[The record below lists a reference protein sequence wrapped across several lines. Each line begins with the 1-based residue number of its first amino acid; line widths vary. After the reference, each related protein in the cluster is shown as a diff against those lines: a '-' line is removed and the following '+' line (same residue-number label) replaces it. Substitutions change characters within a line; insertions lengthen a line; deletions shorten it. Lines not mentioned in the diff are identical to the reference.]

1 MKLYFSVILIFL
13 TGTVCSQTIDI
24 FKISDVEYRFIN
36 KSSGTFINNKVWN
49 EISDINEGFY
59 LGYDSLGLSYVK
71 EDGNVLNDQKYKSGR
86 FFNRNRAAVHNGN
99 KWGFLNKSGSEIIPF
114 EFDFVYDFKDS
125 VTFVVKN
132 KQWSLIDTLGNLK
145 SNLDIDYSWGFDNGI
160 AKVRLKDSIAY
171 MNTNGLLLSPGWTK
185 NNASS
190 FFNRNGS
197 NNRNNTCDFCP
208 SNFDFE
214 DGAFTNWVT
223 SIGSLNNLS
232 PDLGVSTPRHEI
244 LTGGTDPYGGF
255 STAPPP
261 PSINNY
267 CVRLGEVD
275 VPGRGSEQLEYTM
288 TIPSCS
294 NDYTFM
300 YQYAL
305 VFQDPGHPV
314 SDQPRFKVQ
323 LIDVGSGQ
331 ELSCASV
338 DYTAGYGGASFF
350 TQSSVGREVYYKS
363 WTPVFINLGRYAGRT
378 LTIRFTTLDCGW
390 GGHWCYAYIDINKCG
405 YSGISGLN
413 SCNTPVTTS
422 LNAPPGFS
430 QYIWSV
436 SSNFSNPIGTGQQ
449 IVLTGNQALPNGS
462 NVFVQL
468 IPQNGA
474 NCSDTIPITIQPSIV
489 VASFQD
495 QLPQCFNS
503 NSYTFTS
510 NSQSNGNPIIRDVWE
525 YGNSGIDG
533 IDSGNTVTH
542 HFNVIGNS
550 VPVTLTSTT
559 SDGCVDDTTINVA
572 IIPSP
577 QLIIDGNNVCSGS
590 STLMTLTGADT
601 YTWSPRTGVVFTSSI
616 GDSAIFPSNNSTL
629 YNVRAEDTTT
639 QCYTDTTIQVKFFPN
654 PIANFTPPSP
664 VCFRGNNI
672 QFQNN
677 STINGGNIVSYEWDL
692 GDNTTS
698 LQASLNHHYDSAGV
712 YTVHL
717 YAVSD
722 SGCKDT
728 ATQLVIINAH
738 PSSNI
743 LANGPLKFCYK
754 DSVLLNALYQ
764 AGSGTITKFEWLQNG
779 VIFLSGAAQSTIKI
793 DATGNYSLVLENS
806 NFCTD
811 TSLIQP
817 VIVHPLPTGS
827 IVTDPPNTD
836 FICKGSD
843 LKLNVVLSTAT
854 GYQWYFKD
862 TLPGAT
868 YQIIPGANAASYQAT
883 DPGNYTLALS
893 TSTTPVCRD
902 TAFGNI
908 QLRLIQKPKPD
919 FSYPYYCTNRIIP
932 FVNNSVTSLSEDVTW
947 AWDFGDLS
955 PISNLYAPSHIYS
968 VGTNYPITLTVTP
981 VKCPNLDSS
990 ITKIIP
996 VEDPI
1001 PGIRYPDV
1009 NSVKNNNTPLQAR
1022 TFGSSY
1028 LWTPSMGLSSSS
1040 VDNPIFNYNR
1050 EIDYSI
1056 KIETNAGCI
1065 TYDSQLVR
1073 IFVIADIQV
1082 PKAFSPN
1089 GDSHN
1094 DNLDVFLIGIKHLNF
1109 FKVFNRWGQL
1119 VFETTD
1125 ERKRW
1130 DGTVKGVKQPAES
1143 YVWIGEGEDLK
1154 GNKILKR
1161 GQFILVR

>member
-1 MKLYFSVILIFL
+1 M
-13 TGTVCSQTIDI
+13 
-24 FKISDVEYRFIN
+24 
-36 KSSGTFINNKVWN
+36 
-49 EISDINEGFY
+49 
-59 LGYDSLGLSYVK
+59 
-71 EDGNVLNDQKYKSGR
+71 
-86 FFNRNRAAVHNGN
+86 
-99 KWGFLNKSGSEIIPF
+99 
-114 EFDFVYDFKDS
+114 
-125 VTFVVKN
+125 
-132 KQWSLIDTLGNLK
+132 IDTFGNLI
-145 SNLDIDYSWGFDNGI
+145 SSVNIDYSWGFDDGK
-160 AKVRLKDSIAY
+160 AKVRRKDSVAF
-171 MNTNGLLLSPGWTK
+171 MNTNGLVLYPGWTK
-185 NNASS
+185 AYAVNNSS
-190 FFNRNGS
+190 FS
-197 NNRNNTCDFCP
+197 NTSVTNNSTNSCDFCP
-208 SNFDFE
+208 SNFDF
-214 DGAFTNWVT
+214 DSSAITGNLSPWVT
-223 SIGSLNNLS
+223 SVGSLNNLS
-232 PDLGVSTPRHEI
+232 IDPAVSTNRHEI
-244 LTGGTDPYGGF
+244 LTGGIDPYGGF
-255 STAPPP
+255 SLAPPDN
-261 PSINNY
+261 SRI
-267 CVRLGEVD
+267 CVRLGEIN

-314 SDQPRFKVQ
+314 LDQPRFKVQ

-350 TQSSVGREVYYKS
+350 TQSNVGREVYYKS

-378 LTIRFTTLDCGW
+378 LTIRFTTLDCSW

-413 SCNTPVTTS
+413 SCNTPVRTS
-422 LNAPPGFS
+422 LIAPPGFS
-430 QYIWSV
+430 QYIWSA
-436 SSNFSNPIGTGQQ
+436 SSNFSNPLGTGQQ
-449 IVLTGNQALPNGS
+449 IVLTGSQALPNGS
-462 NVFVQL
+462 NVYVQL

-474 NCSDTIPITIQPSIV
+474 SCSDTIPITIQPSFII
-489 VASFQD
+489 ASFQD
-495 QLPQCFNS
+495 QLPQCFN
-503 NSYTFTS
+503 NNIYIFTS
-510 NSQSNGNPIIRDVWE
+510 NSQSNGNPIIRNVWE
-525 YGNSGIDG
+525 YGNLGIDG

-542 HFNVIGNS
+542 HFNVLGNS
-550 VPVTLTSTT
+550 VPVKLTSTT

-577 QLIIDGNNVCSGS
+577 RLTIDGNNICSGS
-590 STLMTLTGADT
+590 STLMTLTGADS
-601 YTWSPRTGVVFTSSI
+601 YTWLPRTGVTFTSPI
-616 GDSAIFPSNNSTL
+616 GDSAIFPSNNTTL
-629 YNVRAEDTTT
+629 YNVRAEDTTSH
-639 QCYTDTTIQVKFFPN
+639 CYTDTTIQVKFFPN
-654 PIANFTPPSP
+654 PVADFTPPSP

-677 STINGGNIVSYEWDL
+677 STINGGNIVAYEWDL

-698 LQASLNHHYDSAGV
+698 LQASLNHHYDSAGI

-717 YAVSD
+717 YVVSD
-722 SGCKDT
+722 FGCKDT
-728 ATQLVIINAH
+728 ATQQVIVNAH

-754 DSVLLNALYQ
+754 DSVLLIALYQ
-764 AGSGTITKFEWLQNG
+764 SGSGTITKFEWLQNG
-779 VIFLSGAAQSTIKI
+779 TVFLSGAAQSTIKI
-793 DATGNYSLVLENS
+793 DATGDYSLVLENS
-806 NFCTD
+806 NNCKD

-827 IVTDPPNTD
+827 IVTDPPNTN

-843 LKLNVVLSTAT
+843 LRLNVVLSTAT

-862 TLPGAT
+862 TLPSAA
-868 YQIIPGANAASYQAT
+868 YQMIPGANAASYKAT
-883 DPGNYTLALS
+883 EPGDYTLALS
-893 TSTTPVCRD
+893 TSTNPVCRD
-902 TAFGNI
+902 TAIGNI
-908 QLRLIQKPKPD
+908 RLRLIQKPKPD

-932 FVNNSVTSLSEDVTW
+932 FVNNSDTSLSEAVTW

-955 PISNLYAPSHIYS
+955 PISNLYTPSHRYS
-968 VGTNYPITLTVTP
+968 IGTNYPITLTVTP

-1001 PGIRYPDV
+1001 PGIRYPAV
-1009 NSVKNNNTPLQAR
+1009 NAVKNNNTPVQAR
-1022 TFGSSY
+1022 TFGSNY

-1040 VDNPIFNYNR
+1040 VDNPIFNDNR

-1065 TYDSQLVR
+1065 TYDSLLVR

-1094 DNLDVFLIGIKHLNF
+1094 DNLDVFLIGIKQLNF